1 MACDCSP
8 CRGPTLN
15 KIFQLQ
21 HIVRRA
27 DQHPFPP
34 HLPHAAQQELSEAA
48 AVRDL
53 AEHRLDDRFPPGIEM
68 LAPLGPQGAPHP
80 LRHRQGRR
88 APTARGGRP
97 GASMTRAIRRDEGL
111 TPQCGHRRHVRLAE
125 IARVHARGP
134 RHLARLGEHLGPQ
147 RLGLLLVIRLIGD
160 LGGHDDL
167 RRRIDGGLAVVP
179 LDHAALRP
187 GGRHDPALRIGKV
200 ALSRGRGDGVKGHP
214 ILPRYGHRKFPTP
227 LGCC

>member
-1 MACDCSP
+1 MCKIRNSFVVINRMRSPLVMACDCSP

-68 LAPLGPQGAPHP
+68 LAPLGPQG
-80 LRHRQGRR
+80 
-88 APTARGGRP
+88 
-97 GASMTRAIRRDEGL
+97 
-111 TPQCGHRRHVRLAE
+111 V
-125 IARVHARGP
+125 
-134 RHLARLGEHLGPQ
+134 
-147 RLGLLLVIRLIGD
+147 
-160 LGGHDDL
+160 
-167 RRRIDGGLAVVP
+167 
-179 LDHAALRP
+179 
-187 GGRHDPALRIGKV
+187 
-200 ALSRGRGDGVKGHP
+200 
-214 ILPRYGHRKFPTP
+214 
-227 LGCC
+227 